1 MLIQSFAEEKF
12 TFKDIVYK
20 EGSIS
25 DKIFIVTHFLVAL
38 ESSYKVTNL
47 HCKLCNTV

>member
-25 DKIFIVTHFLVAL
+25 DKIFIVTQGEFKL
-38 ESSYKVTNL
+38 YKNIYIKKDDV
-47 HCKLCNTV
+47 